1 MIALVVHGIFS
12 TRENKTS
19 WFVAPRS
26 KLSQRSS
33 EISTRVLWFEPIG
46 GLHPQRCAHAER
58 KKKDC
63 AWQPLSGGTEL
74 TSWTMGKRSEFPS

>member
-1 MIALVVHGIFS
+1 MIALVVHGIFT

-19 WFVAPRS
+19 WLVAPRS
-26 KLSQRSS
+26 RLSQRTS

-58 KKKDC
+58 KKKRLRV
-63 AWQPLSGGTEL
+63 AASFGRYGTDEL
-74 TSWTMGKRSEFPS
+74 DHG